1 MSAMNER
8 EHAPGPAR
16 DAKSGDTFEGGE
28 AQPEAAEVES
38 ARLLANQAR
47 DELAAEGLSEDD
59 VRRLADD
66 YVAQDRGESLDGFVA
81 WAREQRAG

>member
-16 DAKSGDTFEGGE
+16 DAKSGETFDGR
-28 AQPEAAEVES
+28 APQPEAAEVES
-38 ARLLANQAR
+38 ARLLANQAGG
-47 DELAAEGLSEDD
+47 ELAAEGLSEDD

-66 YVAQDRGESLDGFVA
+66 YVAQDRGESLEGFVA
-81 WAREQRAG
+81 WAREQSPG